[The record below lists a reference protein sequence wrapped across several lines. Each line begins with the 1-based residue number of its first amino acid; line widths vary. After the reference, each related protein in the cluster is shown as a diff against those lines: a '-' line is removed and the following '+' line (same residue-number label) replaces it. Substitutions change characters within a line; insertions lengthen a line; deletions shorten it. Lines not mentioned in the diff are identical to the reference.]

1 MANHGPQ
8 AVSVD
13 GGGGAAENR
22 VAAVRGKGNPESIYF
37 IVVVLNL
44 HLAS

>member
-13 GGGGAAENR
+13 GGGGGSREQGSSCER
-22 VAAVRGKGNPESIYF
+22 KRQSGE
-37 IVVVLNL
+37 
-44 HLAS
+44 HLFHCGCT